1 MKRTSRNDVSNNK
14 IKGNSSNNNNNDNYD
29 FSSSTI
35 LTSKYGHE
43 STRLIHAI
51 EKNLLLIMAII
62 VAMAVVSILNTL
74 GVLEYLYSHDVDY
87 VVDVILSVILVA
99 VLVPLIILLL
109 KSRRTLDRWTDMF
122 ERNTIVTT
130 MNIAMTNRSKEE
142 AILALPNS
150 IQQISEPLQEYIHS
164 KRNDMSEFLN
174 VSVNELIFDVLIDAD
189 HVLSDGSGSR
199 NSSNISNYLKR
210 VLKEY
215 GAIIIKIIDG
225 TVDRHSVEVFTY
237 SLSQYN
243 SMTNNQIGLGL
254 MIGEDVAEDAKQ
266 YAINVSS
273 HHRRK
278 KRGGIKFLVVMAK
291 PSSSAFQSSPQ
302 EQPSAV

>member
-1 MKRTSRNDVSNNK
+1 MPSNSD
-14 IKGNSSNNNNNDNYD
+14 NSNNDNYD

-43 STRLIHAI
+43 STRLIRVI
-51 EKNLLLIMAII
+51 EKNLLVIMAII

-74 GVLEYLYSHDVDY
+74 GVLEYLYSHDADY
-87 VVDVILSVILVA
+87 VVDVVLSVILVV

-142 AILALPNS
+142 AILALPHS
-150 IQQISEPLQEYIHS
+150 IQQISEPLQEYIYS

-174 VSVNELIFDVLIDAD
+174 VSVNKLVFDVLIDAD
-189 HVLSDGSGSR
+189 HVLSDVSDGC
-199 NSSNISNYLKR
+199 SSNSIDISNYLKK

-215 GAIIIKIIDG
+215 GSIIIKIIDS
-225 TVDRHSVEVFTY
+225 TVDRHSVEVFTD

-243 SMTNNQIGLGL
+243 AMTNNQIGLGL
-254 MIGEDVAEDAKQ
+254 MIGEDVAENAKI

-273 HHRRK
+273 PCHRRK

-291 PSSSAFQSSPQ
+291 PSSSSAFQSSPE
-302 EQPSAV
+302 EQTSAV

>member
-1 MKRTSRNDVSNNK
+1 MKRRRIRSN
-14 IKGNSSNNNNNDNYD
+14 IPNNNTNSTSDNSTNDNYD

-43 STRLIHAI
+43 STRLIHVV

-62 VAMAVVSILNTL
+62 VAMAVLSILNTL
-74 GVLEYLYSHDVDY
+74 GVLEHLYSHDVDY
-87 VVDVILSVILVA
+87 IFDVILSVILVV

-150 IQQISEPLQEYIHS
+150 IQQISEPLQEYIYS

-174 VSVNELIFDVLIDAD
+174 VSVNNLVFNVLIDAD
-189 HVLSDGSGSR
+189 RVLIDGSS
-199 NSSNISNYLKR
+199 NSSSKSNNNLKR

-215 GAIIIKIIDG
+215 GGVIIKIIDG
-225 TVDRHSVEVFTY
+225 DIRKNLIESFAD
-237 SLSQYN
+237 SLIKYN
-243 SMTNNQIGLGL
+243 SITGHRLGMGLVIGDSLT
-254 MIGEDVAEDAKQ
+254 DDAKE
-266 YAINVSS
+266 YANKTSF
-273 HHRRK
+273 HR
-278 KRGGIKFLVVMAK
+278 KRGLARLVLIAK
-291 PSSSAFQSSPQ
+291 PSSSAASPPPQ
-302 EQPSAV
+302 QA

>member
-1 MKRTSRNDVSNNK
+1 MKRTRRSDVP
-14 IKGNSSNNNNNDNYD
+14 NNNGNGDNSTNDNYD

-43 STRLIHAI
+43 STRLIHVI
-51 EKNLLLIMAII
+51 EKNLLLIMGII
-62 VAMAVVSILNTL
+62 VAMAVLSILNTI

-87 VVDVILSVILVA
+87 VVDVVLSVILVV

-109 KSRRTLDRWTDMF
+109 KSRRTLDKWTDMF

-150 IQQISEPLQEYIHS
+150 IQQISEPLQEYIYS

-174 VSVNELIFDVLIDAD
+174 VSVNKLVFDVLIDAD
-189 HVLSDGSGSR
+189 HVLSGSSGGGSS
-199 NSSNISNYLKR
+199 NSSDTSNYLKR

-215 GAIIIKIIDG
+215 GAIIIKIIDR
-225 TVDRHSVEVFTY
+225 TVDSHSVEVFTDSLLQY
-237 SLSQYN
+237 SA
-243 SMTNNQIGLGL
+243 MTDNQIGLGL
-254 MIGEDVAEDAKQ
+254 MIGEDVVEDAKQ

-278 KRGGIKFLVVMAK
+278 KRGVNFLVVMAK
-291 PSSSAFQSSPQ
+291 PSSSTLPSPSQ
-302 EQPSAV
+302 EPERTSAV

>member
-1 MKRTSRNDVSNNK
+1 MKRTRRSDMPNNSD
-14 IKGNSSNNNNNDNYD
+14 NSNNDNYD

-43 STRLIHAI
+43 STRLIHVI
-51 EKNLLLIMAII
+51 EKNLLVIMVII

-74 GVLEYLYSHDVDY
+74 GVLEYLYSHDADY
-87 VVDVILSVILVA
+87 VVDVVLSVILVV

-142 AILALPNS
+142 AILALPHS
-150 IQQISEPLQEYIHS
+150 IQQISEPLQEYIYS

-174 VSVNELIFDVLIDAD
+174 VSVNKLVFDVLIDAD
-189 HVLSDGSGSR
+189 HVLSDGSDGS
-199 NSSNISNYLKR
+199 SSNSIDISNYLKK

-215 GAIIIKIIDG
+215 GSIIIKIIDS
-225 TVDRHSVEVFTY
+225 TVDRHSVEVFTD

-243 SMTNNQIGLGL
+243 AMTNNEIGLGL
-254 MIGEDVAEDAKQ
+254 MIGEDVAENAKI

-273 HHRRK
+273 PYHRRK

-291 PSSSAFQSSPQ
+291 PSSSSAFQSSPE
-302 EQPSAV
+302 EQTSAV